1 MKLSASLS
9 LTPKGVDEALNRA
22 HKISAR
28 LRSVL
33 ILLGTPQTVE
43 YVISKRESLFN
54 HDEILETI
62 IELVDSGFVSIEGE
76 PATRPAASA
85 SGEIILIAN
94 DIIISEAKFLLVD
107 FCVDSFGTQSQ
118 KFVDQ
123 LGACK
128 NEKNLQLCLKN
139 IYAITETQC
148 PDRLPV
154 LMKVIAEIN
163 KTAD

>member
-9 LTPKGVDEALNRA
+9 LTPKGVDEALNRV
-22 HKISAR
+22 HKISVR
-28 LRSVL
+28 QRSVL

-43 YVISKRESLFN
+43 HVISKRESLFS

-62 IELVDSGFVSIEGE
+62 IELVDGGFASIDGE
-76 PATRPAASA
+76 PAARPTVSA
-85 SGEIILIAN
+85 SGEIIQIAN
-94 DIIISEAKFLLVD
+94 DVIISEAKFLLVD

-123 LGACK
+123 IGGCK

-139 IYAITETQC
+139 IFAITESQC
-148 PDRLPV
+148 PNRLPV

-163 KTAD
+163 KTAG